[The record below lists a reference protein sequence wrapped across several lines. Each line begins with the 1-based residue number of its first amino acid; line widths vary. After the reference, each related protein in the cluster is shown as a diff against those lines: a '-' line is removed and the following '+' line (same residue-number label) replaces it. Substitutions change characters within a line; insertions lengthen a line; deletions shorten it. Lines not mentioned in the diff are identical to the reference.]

1 MKNECNWMMF
11 VGKARNHEEQN
22 LVAYPHDGKIYF
34 FASQDTPPENNCFS
48 ITVRIL
54 LNRLVL
60 LNTQMCTSVT
70 VASSAIPIQSSKF
83 I

>member
-1 MKNECNWMMF
+1 MMF